1 MAALAALV
9 FASHAERQGKV
20 CLCNSSSFN
29 TKPSFYAICPAQQ
42 PAHCASQRGAR
53 TPWTQSGRLGTAIV
67 RHLTTARLLR
77 TLRTLRAL
85 GCELQSQAVAAPRAW
100 VLVSMCGSKQ
110 HALWSER
117 SGSSRGSRAAHD
129 VTSLTG
135 QHEDLEPCALLWAAV
150 SQQDEPVTCNVVLNN
165 AQMISFTLILKFCCR
180 QPAGTG

>member
-53 TPWTQSGRLGTAIV
+53 TPWTQSGRPGAAMV
-67 RHLTTARLLR
+67 RHLTAAGLLR

-85 GCELQSQAVAAPRAW
+85 GCELQGQAMAAPVRGCLSACVAASSTLCGVSAVAQVEGH
-100 VLVSMCGSKQ
+100 VLHM
-110 HALWSER
+110 
-117 SGSSRGSRAAHD
+117 
-129 VTSLTG
+129 T
-135 QHEDLEPCALLWAAV
+135 
-150 SQQDEPVTCNVVLNN
+150 
-165 AQMISFTLILKFCCR
+165 
-180 QPAGTG
+180 

>member
-1 MAALAALV
+1 MFV
-9 FASHAERQGKV
+9 HRAERQGKV
-20 CLCNSSSFN
+20 CLCSSRHRSII
-29 TKPSFYAICPAQQ
+29 TKPIAYVTCPAQQ
-42 PAHCASQRGAR
+42 PARCTSQRAACKHG
-53 TPWTQSGRLGTAIV
+53 TQSGRLGTAIV

-135 QHEDLEPCALLWAAV
+135 QHEDLGPCALLWAAV
-150 SQQDEPVTCNVVLNN
+150 SQQDEPGTCTVVLNN
-165 AQMISFTLILKFCCR
+165 AQMIRFKLILKFCCR
-180 QPAGTG
+180 QPAGTGSIP